1 MANNEKHIEAKPE
14 GVAVFIKGKSSED
27 ARLVISEADLE
38 AQKPSSAV
46 DDAAQLKAERD
57 HDRGVSSPDAPREI
71 AVFDF
76 DGSCISGNSPVL
88 LVRYLLKKGQVRT
101 SVLLR
106 ILTWGIAYK
115 LHLPQNEAWVRS
127 LVFSSFD
134 GMPEEEA
141 DAEMYKFYDEWIV
154 PRIRPKALQ
163 VMREHIAAGRDIW
176 IVSATFD
183 PIIVRAKRDIPYDHH
198 VATDMKLDEHG
209 CYTREVKGKPVE
221 GAEKL
226 RQIKEHADQ
235 IYGKDSWKLA
245 YAYGDHYSD
254 APLLAASEHPAAVTP
269 GPTLQHHAEKE
280 GWQVLD
286 WR

>member
-1 MANNEKHIEAKPE
+1 M
-14 GVAVFIKGKSSED
+14 
-27 ARLVISEADLE
+27 
-38 AQKPSSAV
+38 
-46 DDAAQLKAERD
+46 
-57 HDRGVSSPDAPREI
+57 
-71 AVFDF
+71 
-76 DGSCISGNSPVL
+76 L

-101 SVLLR
+101 SGLLR

>member
-1 MANNEKHIEAKPE
+1 MIMPQASTYVRIP
-14 GVAVFIKGKSSED
+14 
-27 ARLVISEADLE
+27 
-38 AQKPSSAV
+38 
-46 DDAAQLKAERD
+46 DDAAF
-57 HDRGVSSPDAPREI
+57 RGETGPLPAGVRRVTPDALGAIRLMDGPI
-71 AVFDF
+71 ARNAEGKVQVAAFDF
-76 DGSCISGNSPVL
+76 DGTCISGNSPVL

>member
-1 MANNEKHIEAKPE
+1 MPDW
-14 GVAVFIKGKSSED
+14 SS
-27 ARLVISEADLE
+27 LKQHLE

-76 DGSCISGNSPVL
+76 DGTCISGNSPVL

>member
-1 MANNEKHIEAKPE
+1 MANNEEHIEAKPE
-14 GVAVFIKGKSSED
+14 GVAVFIKGKSSEN
-27 ARLVISEADLE
+27 ARLVISEAELE

-46 DDAAQLKAERD
+46 DDAAQLKVERD
-57 HDRGVSSPDAPREI
+57 HDRAVPSPDAPREI

-76 DGSCISGNSPVL
+76 DGTCISGNSPVL

-226 RQIKEHADQ
+226 RQIKEHADL
-235 IYGKDSWKLA
+235 W
-245 YAYGDHYSD
+245 
-254 APLLAASEHPAAVTP
+254 
-269 GPTLQHHAEKE
+269 E
-280 GWQVLD
+280 G
-286 WR
+286 